1 MESWQFQ
8 HGSQTVREL
17 IVAGR
22 LSEIGDES
30 SLARQFRMPSFAQD
44 HRGAEP
50 IARHAKAGRH
60 AMVMDPRH
68 YAGLLRPGGKPS
80 DPRPPHFD
88 PAFLAA
94 GGEVAIRGLDTYAA
108 AAGQGSAL

>member
-1 MESWQFQ
+1 VRFLGE
-8 HGSQTVREL
+8 TVRVHET
-17 IVAGR
+17 ADHY
-22 LSEIGDES
+22 EIYH
-30 SLARQFRMPSFAQD
+30 Q
-44 HRGAEP
+44 GAEP

-60 AMVMDPRH
+60 AMVMDPGH

-108 AAGQGSAL
+108 AAGQGSVL